1 MLVHEKESNLKVE
14 GAASPNTSFSNSKK
28 SVKSFR
34 IADLLLLSPKSRTS
48 SSQSINEV
56 DSGSPNSRGKIPTSS
71 SFGNLSTCTFG
82 SDTTQNSSLDCVSS
96 SSDRSLFASERRS
109 SENEALNRQCFQRK
123 VNQKQNGGAYDAQA
137 INQFPFETKALAHMA
152 SINGRN
158 FVPRSS
164 DFSRNAS
171 ASVNDN
177 ENNFKKVNG
186 LNHEARDSQQC
197 PKLVL
202 PHHGLL
208 QLPTHSPQTPSMM
221 YPPTLLT
228 NPLFNDSSNVLK
240 YLQLQNLFSSSSN
253 NASASVL
260 SSILANQLRR
270 GFQSSAMHSNEA
282 EVRLRMNG
290 PMLHQDS
297 IVMGQSRRRKAR
309 TVFTDQQL
317 SGLERR
323 FESQKYLST
332 PERVDLAN
340 ALELTETQ
348 VKTWFQNRRMK
359 FKKQVRCGKGDDG
372 TQESTDEDSDV
383 AYSRSCPITETEKSN
398 DFEMTDIVD
407 QSPSRCNLYNR
418 PASGLSISTLF
429 Q

>member
-1 MLVHEKESNLKVE
+1 
-14 GAASPNTSFSNSKK
+14 
-28 SVKSFR
+28 
-34 IADLLLLSPKSRTS
+34 
-48 SSQSINEV
+48 
-56 DSGSPNSRGKIPTSS
+56 PNSRGKIPTSS
-71 SFGNLSTCTFG
+71 SIGNLSTCTFG
-82 SDTTQNSSLDCVSS
+82 SDTTQNSSLGCVSS
-96 SSDRSLFASERRS
+96 SSDRSFFASERRS
-109 SENEALNRQCFQRK
+109 SENEALNRQCFQQK
-123 VNQKQNGGAYDAQA
+123 VNQNQNGGAYDAQA
-137 INQFPFETKALAHMA
+137 LNQLPLETKALAQMT

-158 FVPRSS
+158 FVPRSL
-164 DFSRNAS
+164 DFSRNSS

-177 ENNFKKVNG
+177 ENNFKKVINR
-186 LNHEARDSQQC
+186 LTHESRDSRQC
-197 PKLVL
+197 SKPAL
-202 PHHGLL
+202 PHGLL
-208 QLPTHSPQTPSMM
+208 QLPTHLSQTPSMM
-221 YPPTLLT
+221 YPPSFLT
-228 NPLFNDSSNVLK
+228 NPLFNDSSNVFK
-240 YLQLQNLFSSSSN
+240 YLQLQNLFSSSSS

-270 GFQSSAMHSNEA
+270 GFQSSAMHSSEA

-383 AYSRSCPITETEKSN
+383 AYSRTCPITETEKSN
-398 DFEMTDIVD
+398 DFEMADILEP
-407 QSPSRCNLYNR
+407 SPSRCNLYNR